1 MRPEAQ
7 VLATVV
13 ALFACGGVLLG
24 AAWAL
29 RSARRPWPV
38 VITVLVLALACIA
51 SGVLQ
56 AV

>member
-1 MRPEAQ
+1 MPEAQ
-7 VLATVV
+7 VLAAVV
-13 ALFACGGVLLG
+13 ALFAFSGVLFG

-38 VITVLVLALACIA
+38 VITVLVLALTCLV

-56 AV
+56 AA